1 LRRRFRDSIAVP
13 ALMQTRLALF
23 VGLRYAFGNR
33 GQGYL
38 SFVSVFSLIAMTLG
52 VAILIVVLSVMNGF
66 DREIKNRML
75 DVLPQATLSLPE
87 GLADWASL
95 RDAIAVETD
104 MVATPYVEGQAL
116 LGFGRGLAPTVLYGL
131 EPAALAD
138 RIAPHMLAGDLQA
151 LAPGEFGIVIGQL
164 LARELGVVPGDKL
177 LITLPEL
184 SITPAG
190 AFPRVKRVTLV
201 GAYRVGGQSDN
212 GVAFLHL
219 ADAQKLFRRG
229 DRVDGLRLTL
239 PDPYRLEGVAALRER
254 YPAYRV
260 STWQEEASDL
270 FHALRMEKT
279 VVGLLLSVIVGVAAF
294 NIIAAL
300 VLMVNEKR
308 SAIGVLRSY
317 GASRGTIAAI
327 FNVQGCALGLTGI
340 ALGAVLGGM
349 LALQLADLI
358 AWIEDLL
365 GFRIFDPELYFITR
379 LPSQLQW
386 PDVVWVCA
394 GASVLTLLAT
404 LYPAWR
410 AGRLNPVETLQ
421 SAH

>member
-1 LRRRFRDSIAVP
+1 MSVLSQA
-13 ALMQTRLALF
+13 RLALF
-23 VGLRYAFGNR
+23 IGLRYAFGNR

-38 SFVSVFSLIAMTLG
+38 SFVSVFSLAAMTLG

-66 DREIKNRML
+66 DREIKSRML
-75 DVLPQATLSLPE
+75 DVVPQATLSLPE
-87 GLADWASL
+87 GVANWPVLGDQI
-95 RDAIAVETD
+95 RVRTGMAVE
-104 MVATPYVEGQAL
+104 PYVEGQAL
-116 LGFGRGLAPTVLYGL
+116 LGFGRGLAPAVVYGL
-131 EPAALAD
+131 ESAALVD
-138 RIAPHMLAGDLQA
+138 RIGPHGVAGDVRA

-201 GAYRVGGQSDN
+201 GVYRVGGQLDN

-229 DRVDGLRLTL
+229 DRVDGLRFTL
-239 PDPYRLEGVAALRER
+239 ADPYRLEGVEALRER
-254 YPAYRV
+254 YPGYRI

-270 FHALRMEKT
+270 FHALHMEKT

-294 NIIAAL
+294 NIVAAL

-317 GASRGTIAAI
+317 GASRNTIAAI

-340 ALGAVLGGM
+340 ALGAGLGAA
-349 LALQLADLI
+349 LALELADLI
-358 AWIEDLL
+358 AWIEDLF

-379 LPSQLQW
+379 LPSRLQW
-386 PDVVWVCA
+386 PDVAWVCVGA
-394 GASVLTLLAT
+394 GILTLLAT

-410 AGRLNPVETLQ
+410 AGRLDPVEALQ
-421 SAH
+421 GAH

>member
-1 LRRRFRDSIAVP
+1 MLSQA
-13 ALMQTRLALF
+13 RLALF

-38 SFVSVFSLIAMTLG
+38 SFVSVFSLAAMTLG
-52 VAILIVVLSVMNGF
+52 VTILIVVLSVMNGF
-66 DREIKNRML
+66 DREIKTRML
-75 DVLPQATLSLPE
+75 DVVPQATLSRPE
-87 GLADWASL
+87 GLADWAAL
-95 RDAIAVETD
+95 REQLAVRAGMT
-104 MVATPYVEGQAL
+104 VAPYVEGQAL
-116 LGFGRGLAPTVLYGL
+116 VGFGRGQAPAVVYGL
-131 EPAALAD
+131 ESAALTE
-138 RIAPHMLAGDLQA
+138 RIGPHMVAGAVQA
-151 LAPGEFGIVIGQL
+151 LAPGEFSIVIGQL

-177 LITLPEL
+177 LVTLPEL

-201 GAYRVGGQSDN
+201 GVYRVGGQLDN

-229 DRVDGLRLTL
+229 DRVDGLRFTLT
-239 PDPYRLEGVAALRER
+239 DPYRLEGVEALRER
-254 YPAYRV
+254 YPEYRI

-294 NIIAAL
+294 NIVAAL

-317 GASRGTIAAI
+317 GATRSTIAAI

-340 ALGAVLGGM
+340 ALGAMLGGA
-349 LALQLADLI
+349 LALELADLI
-358 AWIEDLL
+358 AWIEDLF

-386 PDVVWVCA
+386 SDVVWVCA
-394 GASVLTLLAT
+394 GAGVLTLLAT

-410 AGRLNPVETLQ
+410 AGRLDPVEALQ
-421 SAH
+421 GAH